1 MLETDLCNLAL
12 ARIGGAQIQSLDD
25 DTEEARKC
33 KLLLPGVKARV
44 LRSGKW
50 NCALGQAALA
60 RVADAPLFEFA
71 YRYRLP
77 ADCLRVIAVNAGQYP
92 WRRFQNDI
100 LTDCTQAMVEY
111 VRNVQVAQL
120 DDLCAESVCVL
131 LASRLA
137 VSVKGDSSMAKL
149 LMDEFLGDTMDNARF
164 VDATEGKRH
173 LPRRESLWI
182 DAKKAGHHI
191 NNEGPSWR

>member
-33 KLLLPGVKARV
+33 KLLMPSVLARV

-50 NCALGQAALA
+50 NCALAQAVLA
-60 RVADAPLFEFA
+60 RVDNAPLFEFA

-77 ADCLRVIAVNAGQYP
+77 SDCLRVVSVNSGEYP

-100 LTDCTQAMVEY
+100 LTDCTEAKVEY
-111 VRNVQVAQL
+111 VRNAPVAQL
-120 DDLCAESVCVL
+120 DELCAESVIIL

-137 VSVKGDSSMAKL
+137 ISVKGDVSLAKL